1 MTEDTKRRISELE
14 QEVRKLRRRMETMFS
29 RKGGHIE
36 GQVHIDGW
44 IQLENR
50 AMEAAPSANLA
61 RLQVITAGGHLQL
74 IVRFP
79 SGSVTVL
86 GQD

>member
-1 MTEDTKRRISELE
+1 MANTERRISELE
-14 QEVRKLRRRMETMFS
+14 KEVRKLRLRMEKMLS
-29 RKGGHIE
+29 RKGGHVE

-50 AMEAAPSANLA
+50 VMEAAPNANLA